1 MKSRIFIIIV
11 VLIFWAGYVSSI
23 SFMEAWLKFGA
34 EGVTLSVGL
43 SIGKKIFT
51 ALNRCEWAFLIVY
64 SLLYFNQ
71 SKIRQYTLTVFSL
84 LILVILSLQT
94 FFVLPALN
102 ARVDMILDGQTLEN
116 SFLHFY
122 FGTLEIIKVGLLLGL
137 SFQWHKILMKSN
149 SYQS

>member
-23 SFMEAWLKFGA
+23 SFMEAWLKFRA

>member
-23 SFMEAWLKFGA
+23 SFMEAWLKFRA

-64 SLLYFNQ
+64 SFLYFNQ

-116 SFLHFY
+116 SFHHFY

-137 SFQWHKILMKSN
+137 SFQWHKILLKLN